1 MWTTN
6 IQTSENLFLYVHE
19 HARIQ
24 IATFTQRIIIA
35 RRAAKS
41 KLSENVGAVHIRNEN
56 EQTVNKKENWKEIY
70 DRSVKC
76 KVDTRNEM
84 KKKRSRWCRASMYFI
99 FPACWFFSIFR
110 RSKFNRWEIVH
121 HHKPHQGQIYYN
133 LIAWWKQFPNNDN
146 NE

>member
-70 DRSVKC
+70 DRSVNC

-84 KKKRSRWCRASMYFI
+84 KKETNAMRPGEHVFYFSGLLVL
-99 FPACWFFSIFR
+99 FYFSA
-110 RSKFNRWEIVH
+110 FNI
-121 HHKPHQGQIYYN
+121 Q
-133 LIAWWKQFPNNDN
+133 
-146 NE
+146 